1 VFYVIVFAAIAVL
14 LVVVVLVSRG
24 RRTGTVDP
32 APHHHPGTEG
42 ASHTPAGS
50 KERRERKR
58 RRAQSRHDRRKR
70 H

>member
-1 VFYVIVFAAIAVL
+1 
-14 LVVVVLVSRG
+14 VLVSRG